1 MKASKKTVK
10 GIVFFTVILVIALIG
25 IGFALDMDVFGNDD
39 DSEASTAESSSGQ
52 SIEVQRG
59 SLITT
64 ISAFGN
70 VSMPH
75 QVNLVFGIGG
85 TVEELNT
92 NFGNSVKEGDTLSKL
107 DTASLE
113 RSVARAEAD
122 LRTAQISLEKASS
135 DVNIVQAEAAV
146 ESAQTTLVSAEE
158 ALEQARNFSVSDAE
172 TNLEN
177 AQRNLDTAQKN
188 AEINIRDAQ
197 EAVDAAFQ
205 TYNLFVNN
213 NRENLGIGSIQA
225 QKDDLWWAYEKAL
238 ENQEIDEEANATA
251 IATAE
256 ANVTTAEN
264 ALSNAPINI
273 QQKESAVATA
283 EAALIQAENDLTYVQ
298 AGLDIEL
305 LQIIVDKAQIALD
318 EAQNQLEKATII
330 APFDGTIARVNI
342 VIGDEVMAN
351 TIAMQLVDTTKVE
364 IDADVDEIDVAKL
377 EIGQNAEIDLDALQ
391 GTILNGAVTAVS
403 PVGLNQSGLITYDL
417 TVEILDAAGFNLKD
431 GMTASVDIEAIIAHN
446 AILIPKV
453 AITRDRAAGIQ
464 IVTVVADNNE
474 EEVREVQT
482 GASNG
487 KLTEIITG
495 LEEGEHIISS
505 VSIAVSQGSGGSSSS
520 DSAGCEDVDI
530 TECMAKVQDIMSC
543 TEALTKFGEETGSDA
558 SEFDGEIP
566 WDLIED
572 AVNDDTG
579 EVSKDIKKCLN
590 VLLENRCCLEALT
603 QMAEDMGIDTSQYSG
618 GMGGM

>member
-1 MKASKKTVK
+1 MKASKTTVRR
-10 GIVFFTVILVIALIG
+10 IVFFTIIVIVALVG
-25 IGFALDMDVFGNDD
+25 IGFALDMDVFSND
-39 DSEASTAESSSGQ
+39 DSEDTTIPQENE

-59 SLITT
+59 TLTTT

-70 VSMPH
+70 ISMPH

-85 TVEELNT
+85 TVEELNAD
-92 NFGNSVKEGDTLSKL
+92 FGKSVKKGDTLSKL

-135 DVNIVQAEAAV
+135 DISVLHAQAVV
-146 ESAQTTLVSAEE
+146 ENTQATLASSEE

-172 TNLEN
+172 TNLGI
-177 AQRNLDTAQKN
+177 ALRSFDTAQKN
-188 AEINIRDAQ
+188 AEINTRDAQ
-197 EAVDAAFQ
+197 EAVDAASQ
-205 TYNLFVNN
+205 TYNSFVND
-213 NRENLGIGSIQA
+213 NRDNLSIGSVQA

-238 ENQEIDEEANATA
+238 ENQEIMEEAAVTA

-256 ANVTTAEN
+256 TNVTAAEN
-264 ALSNAPINI
+264 ALTNAPIDI

-283 EAALIQAENDLTYVQ
+283 RATLTQAENDLKNAE
-298 AGLDIEL
+298 AGLDIQL
-305 LQIIVDKAQIALD
+305 LQISVDKAQIALD
-318 EAQNQLEKATII
+318 ESQDQLEKATLI

-342 VIGDEVMAN
+342 VIGDEAMAN

-377 EIGQNAEIDLDALQ
+377 EIGQNAEIDVDALQ
-391 GTILNGAVTAVS
+391 GHTLNGAVTAVS
-403 PVGLNQSGLITYDL
+403 PVGFNQSGLITYGL
-417 TVEILDAAGFNLKD
+417 TVEILDAVGFNLKD

-464 IVTVVADNNE
+464 TVTVVADNNL

-495 LEEGEHIISS
+495 LEEGERIISS
-505 VSIAVSQGSGGSSSS
+505 VSIAVSQGSSGSSSS
-520 DSAGCEDVDI
+520 DSAECGDVDI

-543 TEALTKFGEETGSDA
+543 TETLTKFGEETGSGA

-590 VLLENRCCLEALT
+590 TLLENRCCLEALT